1 MKFKRAIALI
11 MIFAVVFSLS
21 ACGSKKESDSKTL
34 VIAIQDEIE
43 GTDIQ
48 QIGWDNVVHQLL
60 YSPLVTFSDD
70 LSTINPCFAES
81 YSESEDGK
89 EITFVLPEGAKFSN
103 GYTLERRGCKSF
115 FQRE

>member
-48 QIGWDNVVHQLL
+48 QIGWD
-60 YSPLVTFSDD
+60 SP
-70 LSTINPCFAES
+70 STISRATS
-81 YSESEDGK
+81 KRS
-89 EITFVLPEGAKFSN
+89 PE
-103 GYTLERRGCKSF
+103 
-115 FQRE
+115 

>member
-43 GTDIQ
+43 GTDMLF
-48 QIGWDNVVHQLL
+48 G
-60 YSPLVTFSDD
+60 
-70 LSTINPCFAES
+70 
-81 YSESEDGK
+81 
-89 EITFVLPEGAKFSN
+89 
-103 GYTLERRGCKSF
+103 
-115 FQRE
+115 

>member
-70 LSTINPCFAES
+70 LST
-81 YSESEDGK
+81 D
-89 EITFVLPEGAKFSN
+89 
-103 GYTLERRGCKSF
+103 
-115 FQRE
+115 